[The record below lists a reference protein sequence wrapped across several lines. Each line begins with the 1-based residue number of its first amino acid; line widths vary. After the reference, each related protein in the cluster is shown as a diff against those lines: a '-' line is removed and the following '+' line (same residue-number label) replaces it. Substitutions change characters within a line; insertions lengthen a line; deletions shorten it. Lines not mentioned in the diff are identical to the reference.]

1 MRSFSDVYTTT
12 IESPVT
18 SKEYEVD
25 VHYHYSPGCKGARD
39 GLYAQLE
46 PDEDV
51 ELIIERV
58 VLAGQPENAIDLS
71 PLIKDATEDMENK
84 ILEHLN
90 DLNEAAREDA
100 YESRR
105 DR

>member
-1 MRSFSDVYTTT
+1 MRSFSSVFTTT

-18 SKEYEVD
+18 CREYEVD

-58 VLAGQPENAIDLS
+58 VLAGQPENSIDLS
-71 PLIKDATEDMENK
+71 PLIKDTEDIETK
-84 ILEHLN
+84 ILDHLN
-90 DLNEAAREDA
+90 GIAEAAREA
-100 YESRR
+100 VYESRMER
-105 DR
+105 